1 MANKSH
7 LSAHLKLPDYQS
19 ALSPYVRKL
28 ILENTYS
35 AHQDTKVLN
44 KDGLI
49 DFSYICS
56 KLDGKYRTKRIR
68 GCFVDKR
75 KNTISMTLH
84 YGNGSIREP
93 YVPNG
98 YTPLLIFSIG
108 NNGKRQKVS

>member
-68 GCFVDKR
+68 GCFVDK
-75 KNTISMTLH
+75 KKYHFHDITLWKWLH
-84 YGNGSIREP
+84 QRA
-93 YVPNG
+93 
-98 YTPLLIFSIG
+98 TCT
-108 NNGKRQKVS
+108 K